1 MKYTAYPL
9 LENMLSGKDYAA
21 EFMTGLILNNLDLS
35 IEAVFEVKI
44 FIFRLIGKKYIYFIF
59 RSIQGK
65 SMNKMIGHYIL
76 GRRITET
83 KYSGPVFNPSTG
95 EEISRCAY
103 ADAET
108 VDLAVKAATS
118 INAKKWEKASNAVR
132 LQVLFKM
139 RELMRSRITEL
150 AEIIGREHGKT
161 IPDAIGEIG
170 RAIEGIEF
178 ACNAPHIMK
187 GEYSHNVAGDIDVF
201 SIRVPIGVVGCIT
214 PFNFPIMV
222 PTVMTAMAVSVG
234 NSIVWKPSEKVP
246 SAALF
251 FADLWKEA
259 GLPDGVFN
267 VVQGDSVAVDAILEH
282 PDIAAINFVGSTK
295 IGEYVYQK
303 GTSYNKRVAAFTGGK
318 NHMVVMPDADLEAA
332 ANAFVSAGFGS
343 ASQRCMAVSLLIP
356 VGAETAD
363 KLRKLIIEKT
373 KMLKIGAYNDANA
386 DFGAVISAQSKQSVL
401 KAIDQ
406 CVADGAELI
415 LDGREYEH
423 PKYKNGYYIGPTL
436 FDHLKTD
443 MDFYKQEV
451 FGPARGIL
459 RVNTLDEAIE
469 VVNSHE
475 FGNGAVIFTR
485 NGKSSHR
492 FFVEIESGM
501 IGVNVPIPLP
511 VSYFNF
517 GGLRRSKFGEAHLYG
532 PDAARFY
539 TKIKT
544 ISQKWPVV
552 EESDQ
557 LISLAFKIA

>member
-1 MKYTAYPL
+1 M
-9 LENMLSGKDYAA
+9 DQ
-21 EFMTGLILNNLDLS
+21 I
-35 IEAVFEVKI
+35 
-44 FIFRLIGKKYIYFIF
+44 
-59 RSIQGK
+59 
-65 SMNKMIGHYIL
+65 IGHYIS
-76 GRRITET
+76 GRCITET
-83 KYSGPVFNPSTG
+83 QHSGPVFNPSTG
-95 EEISRCAY
+95 EEIARCAY
-103 ADAET
+103 ADATT

-118 INAKKWEKASNAVR
+118 PNAKKWAKASHAAR

-139 RELMRSRITEL
+139 RELMVSRTAEL

-178 ACNAPHIMK
+178 ACNAPHVTK
-187 GEYSHNVAGDIDVF
+187 GEYAHNVAGDIDVF
-201 SIRVPIGVVGCIT
+201 SIRVPVGVVGCIT
-214 PFNFPIMV
+214 PFNFPIMI
-222 PTVMTAMAVSVG
+222 PAVMMSMAVSVG

-251 FADLWKEA
+251 FANLWKEA
-259 GLPDGVFN
+259 GLPDDVFN
-267 VVQGDSVAVDAILEH
+267 IVQGDKVAVDAILEH
-282 PDIAAINFVGSTK
+282 PGIAAISFVGSTQ

-303 GTSYNKRVAAFTGGK
+303 GTSYNKRVASFTGGK

-356 VGAETAD
+356 VGAETAN
-363 KLRKLIIEKT
+363 KLRELIIEKT
-373 KMLKIGAYNDANA
+373 KALKLGAYNDPQA

-415 LDGREYEH
+415 LDGRDYEH
-423 PKYKNGYYIGPTL
+423 PEYKNGYYIGPTL

-469 VVNSHE
+469 VTNSHE
-475 FGNGAVIFTR
+475 FGNGSVIFTR
-485 NGKSSHR
+485 DGKSSHR
-492 FFVEIESGM
+492 FFMEVESGM
-501 IGVNVPIPLP
+501 VGVNVPVPLP

-517 GGLRRSKFGEAHLYG
+517 GGLRRSKFGESHLYG

-539 TKIKT
+539 TKLKT
-544 ISQKWPVV
+544 ISQKWPVP
-552 EESDQ
+552 EENDQ
-557 LISLAFKIA
+557 TISLAFKIT

>member
-1 MKYTAYPL
+1 MD
-9 LENMLSGKDYAA
+9 N
-21 EFMTGLILNNLDLS
+21 
-35 IEAVFEVKI
+35 
-44 FIFRLIGKKYIYFIF
+44 
-59 RSIQGK
+59 
-65 SMNKMIGHYIL
+65 MIGHYIS
-76 GRRITET
+76 GQRITET
-83 KYSGPVFNPSTG
+83 LHSGPVFNPSTG
-95 EEISRCAY
+95 EEIARCAY
-103 ADAET
+103 ADVAT

-118 INAKKWEKASNAVR
+118 PNAKKWAKASHAAR

-139 RELMRSRITEL
+139 RELMVSKTTEL

-178 ACNAPHIMK
+178 ACNAPHVTK
-187 GEYSHNVAGDIDVF
+187 GEYAHNVAGEIDVF

-222 PTVMTAMAVSVG
+222 PAVMMAMAVSVG
-234 NSIVWKPSEKVP
+234 NAIVWKPSEKVP

-259 GLPDGVFN
+259 GLPDDVFN
-267 VVQGDSVAVDAILEH
+267 VVQGDKVAVDAMLEH
-282 PDIAAINFVGSTK
+282 PGIAAISFV
-295 IGEYVYQK
+295 
-303 GTSYNKRVAAFTGGK
+303 
-318 NHMVVMPDADLEAA
+318 MVVMPDADLEAA

-356 VGAETAD
+356 VGGETAD
-363 KLRKLIIEKT
+363 KLRELIIEKT
-373 KMLKIGAYNDANA
+373 KALKLGAYNDPHA

-401 KAIDQ
+401 KAIEQ

-415 LDGREYEH
+415 LDGRNYEH
-423 PKYKNGYYIGPTL
+423 PEHKNGYYIGPTL

-459 RVNTLDEAIE
+459 RVNTLDEAIA
-469 VVNSHE
+469 VTNSHE
-475 FGNGAVIFTR
+475 FGNGSVIFTR
-485 NGKSSHR
+485 DGKSSHR
-492 FFVEIESGM
+492 FFTEIESGM
-501 IGVNVPIPLP
+501 IGVNVPVPLP

-517 GGLRRSKFGEAHLYG
+517 GGLRRSKFGESHLYG

-539 TKIKT
+539 TKLKT
-544 ISQKWPVV
+544 ISQKWPVA
-552 EESDQ
+552 EENDQ
-557 LISLAFKIA
+557 IISLAFKIT